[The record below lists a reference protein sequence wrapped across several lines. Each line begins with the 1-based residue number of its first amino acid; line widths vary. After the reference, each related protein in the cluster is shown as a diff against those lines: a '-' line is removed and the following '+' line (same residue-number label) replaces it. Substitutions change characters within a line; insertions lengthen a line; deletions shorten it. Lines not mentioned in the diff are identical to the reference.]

1 MFFGILLFIIGIGL
15 ILPKLP
21 VFNIILGICFI
32 LLGISFFT
40 GKSFHQYLNF
50 SKETITIFGKQ
61 EMKYNSKEKK
71 YITIFGNSKLD
82 LNPVQLDDKKEVKV
96 ISLFANSNL
105 YLNKNSNFKIKATT
119 LFGATN
125 LPSKTT
131 EGFGE
136 VDSKSSS
143 FDETKSYFDIEIISL
158 FGNTHVSYEGAGADA
173 FWTIF

>member
-32 LLGISFFT
+32 LLGVSFFT
-40 GKSFHQYLNF
+40 GKSFNQYINF
-50 SKETITIFGKQ
+50 NKEAMTIFGKQ
-61 EMKYNSKEKK
+61 EMKYNPNEKE

-82 LNPVQLDDKKEVKV
+82 LKPVQLTEKKKVKV
-96 ISLFANSNL
+96 ISLFANSTL
-105 YLNKNSNFKIKATT
+105 YLDKTSNFKIKATT

-125 LPSKTT
+125 IPSKTT

-136 VDSKSSS
+136 IDSKSPN
-143 FDETKSYFDIEIISL
+143 FDDNKSYFDIEIISL
-158 FGNTHVSYEGAGADA
+158 FGSTNVSYEGVEANA
-173 FWTIF
+173 FWAIP